1 MEIIA
6 YYRVST
12 KMQGQSGLG
21 IEAQQSSV
29 QAWASAGGHT
39 ILSEFIEHES
49 GAHNDRPQLRHAMQC
64 ASKTG
69 ATLVIAK
76 LDRLSRSA
84 LFLMQINEQVK
95 AGRLKVQ
102 ALDVPEFNTLSVGIL
117 ATMAQWERER
127 ISERTKQALQ
137 AKKARGEKL
146 GQTFT
151 PESRAKGHET
161 HRNNS
166 RNNPSNKRAWALV
179 QLMPATATLVE
190 IANKLNENGYTTARG
205 GQWQGCQ
212 VARLRKLMQG

>member
-1 MEIIA
+1 MNIIA

-12 KMQGQSGLG
+12 KMQGESGLG
-21 IEAQQSSV
+21 LQAQQQSV
-29 QAWASAGGHT
+29 TSWASAGGHT
-39 ILSEFIEHES
+39 LIAEYIEQES
-49 GAHNDRPQLRHAMQC
+49 GAHNNRPELLQAIAH
-64 ASKTG
+64 ASKEG

-127 ISERTKQALQ
+127 ISERTRQALQ

-146 GQTFT
+146 GQTFKA
-151 PESRAKGHET
+151 EDRARGHET

-166 RNNPSNKRAWALV
+166 RNNPENMRAWAYI
-179 QLMPATATLVE
+179 QLLPADMSNKA
-190 IANKLNENGYTTARG
+190 IAEQLNANGFTTARG
-205 GQWQGCQ
+205 GKWQSIQ
-212 VARLRKLMQG
+212 VQRFKALMQG